1 MKIGDLAKLTATR
14 VETIRFYEKEG
25 LLPAPERNSGN
36 YRIYR
41 QAHLN
46 RLSFI
51 RRSRDLGFSLDQV
64 RTLLKLADERDA
76 SCAQV
81 DMITA
86 INIAEIDRK
95 LADLSALRAELM
107 RRLENCEGS
116 TIGDCRII
124 EALAP
129 AGCIDSGVS
138 QD

>member
-1 MKIGDLAKLTATR
+1 MATR
-14 VETIRFYEKEG
+14 VETVRFYEKEG
-25 LLPAPERNSGN
+25 LLPAPEQNSGN

-51 RRSRDLGFSLDQV
+51 RRSRDLGFLLDQM
-64 RTLLKLADERDA
+64 RTILKLADKRDA

-81 DMITA
+81 GSITA
-86 INIAEIDRK
+86 INIAEINRK
-95 LADLSALRAELM
+95 VTNLSALRAEQV

-124 EALAP
+124 GALAP
-129 AGCIDSGVS
+129 AGVYR
-138 QD
+138 QPK